1 MKKQSNFKADGVL
14 TISNYG
20 GYEIQISVNGEAAR
34 VRLNDGDHA
43 TRPRWQEIKYDNN
56 GGAFVT
62 FHGRKLM
69 LKDFMT
75 TNL

>member
-1 MKKQSNFKADGVL
+1 MKKQDNFKADGVL
-14 TISNYG
+14 SISNYG
-20 GYEIQISVNGEAAR
+20 SYEIQISVNGEAAR

-62 FHGRKLM
+62 FHGKKLM
-69 LKDFMT
+69 LKDFMIV
-75 TNL
+75 NR

>member
-1 MKKQSNFKADGVL
+1 MKKQDNFKADGVL
-14 TISNYG
+14 SISNYG

-34 VRLNDGDHA
+34 VRLNGGDHA